1 MLFIYVVFHNNIFNS
16 EKKAYLSIT
25 GENRGNER
33 EIKEKSKKEVGT
45 IQQPILIIHFLQI
58 FQRIQVSHLYKSND
72 R

>member
-33 EIKEKSKKEVGT
+33 EKKEKSKKGSRHYKTTNFDHSFVT
-45 IQQPILIIHFLQI
+45 NFSTNSSRPHIQT
-58 FQRIQVSHLYKSND
+58 K
-72 R
+72 